1 MRTQKIKII
10 ISIVFSLFYIHQAV
24 GADAVEQLK
33 TFTKQVKNAEGEFLQ
48 QQVSSKNVVDGKPKI
63 IRQSQGKFA
72 FMRPGKFV
80 WETLKPFEQV
90 LIADGKQ
97 LIMWDK
103 DLNQVTYRAA
113 NQALAATP
121 AAILFGDTA
130 LDTYFNLNV
139 LADKGGMA
147 WVELMPKANKDHG
160 NDLPYSKIGVGM
172 QNDQPQAME
181 LYDTFGNVVLLT
193 FTKIKTNTSLQASR
207 FNFSPPVGAE
217 IVRMK

>member
-1 MRTQKIKII
+1 MKIA
-10 ISIVFSLFYIHQAV
+10 ISIFSLVFFAHQSLA
-24 GADAVEQLK
+24 ADAVEQLK
-33 TFTKQVKNAEGEFLQ
+33 IFTKQVKAAEGEFLQ
-48 QQVSSKNVVDGKPKI
+48 QQVNSKNVVDGKPKV
-63 IRQSQGKFA
+63 IRQSLGKFA

-80 WETLKPFEQV
+80 WETVKPFEQV

-130 LDTYFNLNV
+130 LDSYFNLATV
-139 LADKGGMA
+139 GDKGGMS
-147 WVELMPKANKDHG
+147 WVELTPKTNKDSG
-160 NDLPYSKIGVGM
+160 NDLPYSKIGIGM

-181 LYDTFGNVVLLT
+181 LYDAFGNVVLLT
-193 FTKIKTNTSLQASR
+193 FSKIKTNPSLQSSR